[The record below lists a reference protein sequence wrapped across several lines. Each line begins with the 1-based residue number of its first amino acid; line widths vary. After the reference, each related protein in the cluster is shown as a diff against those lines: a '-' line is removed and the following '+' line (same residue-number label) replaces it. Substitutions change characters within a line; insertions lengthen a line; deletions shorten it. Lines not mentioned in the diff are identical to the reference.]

1 MKSDLKPV
9 EHNVTNDQAS
19 RIKKDR
25 AGAEGS
31 ASSAQNALLEDV
43 RVVDLTRILAGPYCT
58 MMLGD
63 LGADVIKIE
72 LPGRGDDT
80 RQWGPPFAESG
91 ESAYFIA
98 ANRNKRS
105 LTLDLK
111 REKGLAVLRNLI
123 QASDVLVE
131 NFRSGTLERW
141 GLDYESLQAIKPG
154 LIVCSIT
161 GYGQSGPYRER
172 PGYDFIVQAL
182 GGFMSV
188 TGPADGEPYRAGVA
202 IADLAAGTFA
212 FSSILAALYGR
223 TRSGLGQRIDISL
236 LDSQVA
242 LMSYVASNYLISG
255 ETSARFGNAHPNI
268 VPYQAFP
275 ASDGYLAFAAGNDR
289 QWQTFC
295 RSVGRETWIEDER
308 FATNPARNEN
318 RETLIPLL
326 NELFQTRT
334 VTEWSELCE
343 GIGLP
348 VGRINDMQ
356 AVFRDPQVQARGLRV
371 EHQTLDG
378 RQIPMVASPLR
389 ITTAPPLIRM
399 PPPLLGEHTEQIMQ
413 GILGYDQ
420 AEIEELREEG
430 VI

>member
-1 MKSDLKPV
+1 V
-9 EHNVTNDQAS
+9 ERKVTQDQ
-19 RIKKDR
+19 RDR
-25 AGAEGS
+25 ANERS
-31 ASSAQNALLEDV
+31 AAKRNAPDQNDGALLEDV

-63 LGADVIKIE
+63 LGADVIKVE
-72 LPGRGDDT
+72 MPGKGDDT
-80 RQWGPPFAESG
+80 RQWGPPFNEQG

-111 REKGLAVLRNLI
+111 QEKGLAILRELI

-141 GLDYESLQAIKPG
+141 GLDYETLQAINPG
-154 LIVCSIT
+154 LIACSIT

-188 TGPADGEPYRAGVA
+188 TGPAAGEPYRAGVA

-223 TRSGLGQRIDISL
+223 TRSGKGQRIDISL

-242 LMSYVASNYLISG
+242 LMSYVASNYLVSG
-255 ETSARFGNAHPNI
+255 EPSARFGNAHPNI

-289 QWQTFC
+289 QWQIFC
-295 RSVGRETWIEDER
+295 RAVGREAWIEDAR

-318 RETLIPLL
+318 REVLIPLL
-326 NELFQTRT
+326 NKLFQTRS

-343 GIGLP
+343 QIGLP
-348 VGRINDMQ
+348 AGRINDMP
-356 AVFRDPQVQARGLRV
+356 AVFRDPQVEARGLKV
-371 EHQTLDG
+371 DYEGPDG
-378 RQIPMVASPLR
+378 AHIPLVASPLR
-389 ITTAPPLIRM
+389 ITTAPPTIRLG
-399 PPPLLGEHTEQIMQ
+399 PPALGEHTEQILQ
-413 GILGYDQ
+413 GILGYTPQ
-420 AEIEELREEG
+420 RIEELHTES